1 MSDNLKPKEN
11 EQALDALMYV
21 LSDLDDDKD
30 RLKIFCNA
38 IIGDLQDNGFYI
50 VHEDHLERIVTHS
63 VEKVLESNKDS
74 GFPRG
79 AYFWG

>member
-1 MSDNLKPKEN
+1 MSDDIQPKET
-11 EQALDALMYV
+11 EKALPALMHI
-21 LSDLDDDKD
+21 LSEFDDDKD
-30 RLKIFCNA
+30 RLKEFCKA

-50 VHEDHLERIVTHS
+50 VHEDHLERLVTNS
-63 VEKVLESNKDS
+63 VEKVLESNKNS

>member
-1 MSDNLKPKEN
+1 MSDDIQPKET
-11 EQALDALMYV
+11 EKALPALMHI
-21 LSDLDDDKD
+21 LSEFDDDKD
-30 RLKIFCNA
+30 RLKNLCNS

-50 VHEDHLERIVTHS
+50 VHEDHLERMVTHS
-63 VEKVLESNKDS
+63 VEKVLESNKSS